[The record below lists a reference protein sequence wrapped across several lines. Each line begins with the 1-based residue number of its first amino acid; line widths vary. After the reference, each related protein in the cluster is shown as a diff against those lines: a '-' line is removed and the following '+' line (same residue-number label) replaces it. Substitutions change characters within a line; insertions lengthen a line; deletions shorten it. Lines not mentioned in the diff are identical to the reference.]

1 MKKAN
6 FLIAYLLF
14 SLTCF
19 SQVVINEIDADTPS
33 SDILEFIELK
43 SNTPNFL
50 LNGYVLVFFNGG
62 SSSPYSGTSSYFAI
76 DLDGYTTDINGI
88 IHFGNAGV
96 SPSPAANFPISTIQN
111 GPDVVA
117 LYLGNA
123 SDFPLNTV
131 AVSTNLID
139 ALAYSNSSTTQPTTL
154 MSFFGLIICINE
166 NQTLAS
172 TTKSIQR
179 KIDGTYEVKTPTPGT
194 NNDGSGL
201 ISNGLTFSVTP
212 SGDLSEGNS
221 FVINFSTQAPVTSD
235 LNFTYSLIN
244 TGFTTSDYS
253 GDLSVLIPSGS
264 SSTSKTI
271 SLVDDSSN
279 EGDETVKITLSSL
292 PSGYSKI
299 IDNVEIR
306 IHDNDYIVHPWGTP
320 LNPTYG
326 VVSNTAPVGY
336 YASLE
341 GKSGA
346 ILKQAIQ
353 DIIANP
359 AVVREQNYGDAYDV
373 LKDADQ
379 NPLNSSQV
387 WLMYVEQPRS
397 KLDIQTGTSGTGY
410 WNREHIY
417 CQSRGGFAD
426 ATSNVPDGITIWLP
440 TDANDISAG
449 HADAHHI
456 RAEDSPENSSR
467 NNRNYGVDYN
477 GPQGSQGS
485 WHGDVARALF
495 YMAVRY
501 NGLNV
506 VNGDPSDAI
515 LGQIGDLATL
525 LTWNTSDPSDDFEM
539 NRNNIVY
546 TWQMNR
552 NPFIDYP
559 SLADY
564 IWGNH
569 VGDIWFSTLSTQN
582 ESGLKVSIFPNPTK
596 NNITI
601 SGIKTEGLL
610 EIYSLSGSKLYQN
623 NISGDT
629 QISLNLASGMYLA
642 KISSE
647 NNSIVKKLIIK

>member
-43 SNTPNFL
+43 SNTPNFS

-62 SSSPYSGTSSYFAI
+62 SSSPYSGTSSYFTI
-76 DLDGYTTDINGI
+76 DLDGYVTDINGI
-88 IHFGNAGV
+88 IHFGNTGV

-123 SDFPLNTV
+123 SDFPLNTA

-139 ALAYSNSSTTQPTTL
+139 ALAYSNSGTTQPTTL
-154 MSFFGLIICINE
+154 MGVFGITICTNE

-179 KIDGTYEVKTPTPGT
+179 KIDGTYEVKTPTPGV
-194 NNDGSGL
+194 NNDGTGIIVNGMSIL
-201 ISNGLTFSVTP
+201 ITP

-221 FVINFSTQAPVTSD
+221 FVLTFSTQTPVSSD
-235 LNFTYSLIN
+235 LNFTFTLTNGAFN
-244 TGFTTSDYS
+244 TADYS
-253 GDLSVLIPSGS
+253 GNLSVLIPTGTS
-264 SSTSKTI
+264 SASITI
-271 SLVDDSSN
+271 SLVDDASN
-279 EGDETVKITLSSL
+279 EGDETMKISLGIL
-292 PSGYSKI
+292 PSGYNKI
-299 IDNVEIR
+299 NDNIEIR
-306 IHDNDYIVHPWGTP
+306 IHDNDFIVQPWGTP

-326 VVSNTAPVGY
+326 IVSSMAPVGY

-373 LKDADQ
+373 LKDTDQ

-397 KLDIQTGTSGTGY
+397 KLDIQTGNSGTGF

-426 ATSNVPDGITIWLP
+426 ATSYVPDGISIWSP
-440 TDANDISAG
+440 TDANDIAAG

-477 GPQGSQGS
+477 GPSGSQGS

-506 VNGDPSDAI
+506 VNGDPSDAV

-564 IWGNH
+564 LWGNH
-569 VGDIWFSTLSTQN
+569 LGDVWFSTLSNQN

-629 QISLNLASGMYLA
+629 QISLNLSSGMYLA
-642 KISSE
+642 KITSE
-647 NNSIVKKLIIK
+647 NLIAIKKLIIN

>member
-1 MKKAN
+1 MKKAT
-6 FLIAYLLF
+6 FFIASILV
-14 SLTCF
+14 SLNCF

-43 SNTPNFL
+43 SNTPNFS

-62 SSSPYSGTSSYFAI
+62 SSSPYSGITSYFTI
-76 DLDGYTTDINGI
+76 DLDGYSTDINGI

-96 SPSPAANFPISTIQN
+96 SPSPAATFPISTIQN

-123 SDFPLNTV
+123 TDFPLNTD

-139 ALAYSNSSTTQPTTL
+139 ALAYSNSGTTQPTTL
-154 MSFFGLIICINE
+154 MGVFGITICTNE

-179 KIDGTYEVKTPTPGT
+179 KIDGTYEVKTPTPGA
-194 NNDGSGL
+194 NNDGTGIIFNGL
-201 ISNGLTFSVTP
+201 IVTASP
-212 SGDLSEGNS
+212 SGDLSEGS
-221 FVINFSTQAPVTSD
+221 FFVLTFSTQTPVSSD
-235 LNFTYSLIN
+235 LNFTYTLTNGSFN
-244 TGFTTSDYS
+244 TADYL
-253 GDLSVLIPSGS
+253 GNLSVLIPTGTS
-264 SSTSKTI
+264 SASITI
-271 SLVDDSSN
+271 SLVDDASN
-279 EGDETVKITLSSL
+279 EGDETMKISLGIL
-292 PSGYSKI
+292 PSGYNKI
-299 IDNVEIR
+299 NDNIEIR
-306 IHDNDYIVHPWGTP
+306 IHDNDFIVQPWGTP

-326 VVSNTAPVGY
+326 IVSSTAPVGY

-359 AVVREQNYGDAYDV
+359 TVVREQNYGDAYDV

-397 KLDIQTGTSGTGY
+397 KLDIQTGTSGTGF

-426 ATSNVPDGITIWLP
+426 ATLNVPDGINVWLP
-440 TDANDISAG
+440 TDANDILAG
-449 HADAHHI
+449 HADVHHI

-467 NNRNYGVDYN
+467 SNRNYGVDYN
-477 GPQGSQGS
+477 GPAGSQGS

-506 VNGDPSDAI
+506 VNGDPSDAV

-525 LTWNTSDPSDDFEM
+525 LTWNTSDVSDDFEM

-559 SLADY
+559 NLADY

-569 VGDIWFSTLSTQN
+569 VGDVWFSSLSTQN
-582 ESGLKVSIFPNPTK
+582 NVSLNVSIFPNPAT
-596 NNITI
+596 NTITI
-601 SGIKTEGLL
+601 SGIKTDALI
-610 EIYSLSGSKLYQN
+610 EIYSLSGAKLYQN
-623 NISGDT
+623 NFNAET
-629 QISLNLASGMYLA
+629 QISLNLSSGIYLA
-642 KISSE
+642 KITSE
-647 NNSIVKKLIIK
+647 NNAIVKKLIIK